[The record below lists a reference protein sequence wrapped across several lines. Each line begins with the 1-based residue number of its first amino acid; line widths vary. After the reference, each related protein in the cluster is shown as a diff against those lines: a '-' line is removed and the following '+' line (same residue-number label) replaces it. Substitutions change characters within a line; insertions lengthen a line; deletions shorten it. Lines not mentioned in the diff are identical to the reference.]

1 MNKHVRQVVLPLIAA
16 LIWGA
21 AFLVQ
26 GSITDRLGAFTVNA
40 LRSFIAFITL
50 FVISVLI
57 DTGKKRKN
65 IPMGKPDFKKIIIGS
80 SVCGIFLFLGSNFQ
94 QLALS
99 GNIEG
104 AVTEGE
110 VAFITAFYMVLV
122 PVFGI
127 FLGKKTGINV
137 WASAIIAIVGLYLI
151 CVEGA
156 EFSMNR
162 FVIFAIMNAVA
173 YALHILAVDK
183 YVQNVDPIK
192 LCCGQF
198 FFNCV
203 FSTIFALIFDTIT
216 FAAIIDCIIPILYIG
231 IFSSSIAFTLQLV
244 AQKGGNPTVVSVLV
258 CMESVFALLLQTLYG
273 AFFPEKAVYM
283 SVNQYIGCGVM
294 FVAVI
299 ISQIEMPFKFHKT
312 K

>member
-50 FVISVLI
+50 FVISFLI
-57 DTGKKRKN
+57 DRGKIRKK
-65 IPMGKPDFKKIIIGS
+65 IPMGKPDLKRFFIGS
-80 SVCGIFLFLGSNFQ
+80 LVCGVFLFLGSNFQ
-94 QLALS
+94 QLALG
-99 GNIEG
+99 GNIG
-104 AVTEGE
+104 GYVTEGE

-122 PVFGI
+122 PIFGI
-127 FLGKKTGINV
+127 FMGKKTGINV

-156 EFSMNR
+156 SFSMNR

-173 YALHILAVDK
+173 YAFHILAVDK
-183 YVQNVDPIK
+183 YVQSVDPIK

-198 FFNCV
+198 LFNGI
-203 FSTIFALIFDTIT
+203 FSTIFALIFDTIS
-216 FAAIIDCIIPILYIG
+216 FAAIVDCVIPILYIG

-273 AFFPEKAVYM
+273 AIFPDKAVYL

-294 FVAVI
+294 FVAVV